1 MCGLYLANKWKSQ
14 RFGKI
19 IHKMSG
25 ILNSQRLS
33 TISDIHTVGYSNYKS
48 E

>member
-1 MCGLYLANKWKSQ
+1 
-14 RFGKI
+14 
-19 IHKMSG
+19 MSE

-33 TISDIHTVGYSNYKS
+33 IIADIHKVDYSNYKS

>member
-1 MCGLYLANKWKSQ
+1 MWGLYFANKWKSQ
-14 RFGKI
+14 KFGKI
-19 IHKMSG
+19 INIMSG

-33 TISDIHTVGYSNYKS
+33 TTSYIHKVDYSNYKS